1 MAAPAEVVVGVAAVA
16 VAVAAAAAIAE
27 VMLIHASDQ
36 AQETGPRPSDCGLDC
51 EDPPSQVW
59 KS

>member
-1 MAAPAEVVVGVAAVA
+1 MAAPAEVVVGVAA